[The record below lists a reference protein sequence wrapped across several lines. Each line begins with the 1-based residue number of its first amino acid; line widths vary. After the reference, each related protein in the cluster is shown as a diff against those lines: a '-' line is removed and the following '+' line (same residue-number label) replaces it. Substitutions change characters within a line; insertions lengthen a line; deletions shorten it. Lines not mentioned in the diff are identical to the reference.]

1 MNATPEVTLRP
12 ARREDAADLARL
24 GQLASGGLAG
34 HLWARAAAPGEDPF
48 AVGVARAARD
58 EADFSWRN
66 AVIAEAGGTVAGGL
80 VIYRIAA
87 SDEPLDELSP
97 IVRPLVALERRV
109 PGTQYVN
116 ILATFP
122 AFRRRGVA
130 TGLLAEARRRAA
142 GGRGLSLIVADGNC
156 DARRLYAAAGFVE
169 AARAAMVKEDW
180 ESPSRE
186 WVLMV
191 APAS

>member
-1 MNATPEVTLRP
+1 MPPELALRQACRGDAT
-12 ARREDAADLARL
+12 DLARL
-24 GQLASGGLAG
+24 ALFASGGLAG
-34 HLWARAAAPGEDPF
+34 HLWARAAAPGEDAF
-48 AVGVARAARD
+48 AVGVARAGRD
-58 EADFSWRN
+58 DANFSWRN
-66 AVIAEAGGTVAGGL
+66 SVMAEIDGVVAGAL
-80 VIYRIAA
+80 VTYRIARSA
-87 SDEPLDELSP
+87 EPLDDLPP

-109 PGTQYVN
+109 PDTQYVN

-130 TGLLAEARRRAA
+130 TALLAEARRRSA
-142 GGRGLSLIVADGNC
+142 GARGLSLIVADGNV
-156 DARRLYAAAGFVE
+156 DARRLYAASGFVE

-186 WVLMV
+186 WVLML